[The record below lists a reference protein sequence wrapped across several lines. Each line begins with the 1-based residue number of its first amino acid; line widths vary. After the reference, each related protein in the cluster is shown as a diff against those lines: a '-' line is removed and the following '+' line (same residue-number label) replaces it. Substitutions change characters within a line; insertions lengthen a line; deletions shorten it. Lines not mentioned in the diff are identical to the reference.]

1 MTTPVSWTELI
12 DAVRA
17 TLVPRWA
24 IRHAHGM
31 WVDFKGDIYLGLTI
45 DHSVD
50 KWVRQR

>member
-12 DAVRA
+12 DAGRA

-31 WVDFKGDIYLGLTI
+31 WASQDNVYLALTGAM
-45 DHSVD
+45 SVD
-50 KWVRQR
+50 KYVKR